1 MVKDVHK
8 NVCRYKKLLER
19 IVARGY
25 ELKFTRDIAG
35 NPLSFRVELFDP
47 ETACHSVFIFDPVR
61 QEMAGLT
68 DNEMMTY
75 ILQKLLKT
83 MERERKLNL
92 TSAFNKENNNG

>member
-1 MVKDVHK
+1 MIKEM
-8 NVCRYKKLLER
+8 LER

-25 ELKFTRDIAG
+25 ELEFTRDIVG

-61 QEMAGLT
+61 QEMAGFT
-68 DNEMMTY
+68 DDEMMTY

-92 TSAFNKENNNG
+92 MSTFKKENNNA

>member
-1 MVKDVHK
+1 MLKEM
-8 NVCRYKKLLER
+8 LER
-19 IVARGY
+19 IDARGY

-35 NPLSFRVELFDP
+35 NPLGFRVELFDP
-47 ETACHSVFIFDPVR
+47 ETARHSVFVFDPVR

-68 DNEMMTY
+68 DNEMMIY

-92 TSAFNKENNNG
+92 MSAFKKENDNA

>member
-1 MVKDVHK
+1 MIKEM
-8 NVCRYKKLLER
+8 LER

-35 NPLSFRVELFDP
+35 NPLGFRVELFDP
-47 ETACHSVFIFDPVR
+47 ETACHSVFVFDPVR

-75 ILQKLLKT
+75 ILQKLLKNV
-83 MERERKLNL
+83 ERERKLYL
-92 TSAFNKENNNG
+92 MSAFKKENDNA

>member
-1 MVKDVHK
+1 MIKEM
-8 NVCRYKKLLER
+8 LELMM
-19 IVARGY
+19 ARGY

-35 NPLSFRVELFDP
+35 NPLGFRVELFDP
-47 ETACHSVFIFDPVR
+47 ENACHSVFIFDPVR

-92 TSAFNKENNNG
+92 MSAFKKENNNA

>member
-1 MVKDVHK
+1 MIKE
-8 NVCRYKKLLER
+8 LLER

-25 ELKFTRDIAG
+25 ELKFTRDVAG
-35 NPLSFRVELFDP
+35 NPLVFQVELFDP

-68 DNEMMTY
+68 DNEMMAY

-92 TSAFNKENNNG
+92 MSTFKTENNHDQNDP

>member
-1 MVKDVHK
+1 MVKE
-8 NVCRYKKLLER
+8 LLEQ

-25 ELKFTRDIAG
+25 ELKFTRDIDG
-35 NPLSFRVELFDP
+35 NPLGFPVELFDP

-68 DNEMMTY
+68 DDEMMAY

-83 MERERKLNL
+83 LERERKLNL
-92 TSAFNKENNNG
+92 MSAFNKEINNA

>member
-1 MVKDVHK
+1 MLKEM
-8 NVCRYKKLLER
+8 LER

-35 NPLSFRVELFDP
+35 NPLGFRVELFDP
-47 ETACHSVFIFDPVR
+47 ETTCHSVFIFDPVR

-83 MERERKLNL
+83 MERERKLYL
-92 TSAFNKENNNG
+92 MSAFKKENDNA

>member
-1 MVKDVHK
+1 MVKEM
-8 NVCRYKKLLER
+8 LLR
-19 IVARGY
+19 QIIARGY

-35 NPLSFRVELFDP
+35 NPFVFRVELFDP

-92 TSAFNKENNNG
+92 MSAFKKENDNA

>member
-1 MVKDVHK
+1 MIKEM
-8 NVCRYKKLLER
+8 LER
-19 IVARGY
+19 MIARGY

-61 QEMAGLT
+61 QEMTGFT
-68 DNEMMTY
+68 DDEMMTY

-92 TSAFNKENNNG
+92 MSTFKKENDNA

>member
-1 MVKDVHK
+1 MLKEM
-8 NVCRYKKLLER
+8 LER

-35 NPLSFRVELFDP
+35 NPLGFRVELFDP
-47 ETACHSVFIFDPVR
+47 ETACHSVFVFDPVR

-68 DNEMMTY
+68 NNEMMTY

-83 MERERKLNL
+83 MERERKLYL
-92 TSAFNKENNNG
+92 MKAFKKENDNA

>member
-1 MVKDVHK
+1 MIKEM
-8 NVCRYKKLLER
+8 LER

-25 ELKFTRDIAG
+25 ELKFVRDVAG
-35 NPLSFRVELFDP
+35 NPLGFRVELFDP
-47 ETACHSVFIFDPVR
+47 ETACHSVFVFDPVR

-92 TSAFNKENNNG
+92 MGTFKKENNNA